1 MLEKSSKGVRVAETL
16 AAEMQEIVAA
26 AMEPWAPGDKMKAG
40 LNRAHR
46 ALSSAAGLSFRRVKS
61 IHYGE
66 PVAILAH
73 EADRLR
79 AWHRRHCEQEAA
91 RLRARLAEIQA
102 RQAALRERMD
112 GLALA
117 RASAAEDFGDCVS
130 VGVDFSAEG

>member
-1 MLEKSSKGVRVAETL
+1 MLEKSSKGAHVTEAL
-16 AAEMQEIVAA
+16 ATEMREIVAA
-26 AMEPWAPGDKMKAG
+26 AMEPWQPGDKMKAG

-46 ALSSAAGLSFRRVKS
+46 ALASAAGLSFRRIKS

-66 PVAILAH
+66 PVSILAQ

-91 RLRARLAEIQA
+91 RLRARLVELQA

-117 RASAAEDFGDCVS
+117 RADSAARVSDTVGLVGDLP
-130 VGVDFSAEG
+130 GEG